1 MRAYFCLL
9 TALVAV
15 AAGSAGAQASV
26 TAAGSAAQTAQ
37 TVERYVPHRVYDT
50 KRKRFVDFE
59 TMSAAL
65 ARADV
70 VFLGEQHNDAGTH
83 RLQLGVL
90 EGIGRRRSGP
100 VVLALEM
107 FERDAQ
113 ASLDSYLAGT
123 LDESAFLARSRPWP
137 NYATDYRPL
146 VEFAREQNWPVVAGN
161 VPRRLAQVVSRRGLG
176 AVDSLPDADRALIAA
191 QLSCP
196 RDEYWTR
203 FRDVMGDMSGHGMQ
217 LTPEQASAMAWRMYE
232 AQCVKDET
240 MGEAIAAAV
249 AEHGTLVVH
258 VNGSFHSDHR
268 LGTTERAKGRLP
280 KARIAVVSFV
290 PVADLDAANGKP
302 RRKLGDYVVFT
313 LAPPPPATETP
324 TQPPARP

>member
-1 MRAYFCLL
+1 VR
-9 TALVAV
+9 
-15 AAGSAGAQASV
+15 
-26 TAAGSAAQTAQ
+26 
-37 TVERYVPHRVYDT
+37 TVDRYVPHRVYDT

-59 TMSAAL
+59 TMTAAL

-70 VFLGEQHNDAGTH
+70 VFLGEQHNDPGTH

-90 EGIGRRRSGP
+90 EGVARRRTGP

-113 ASLDSYLAGT
+113 AVLDSYLAGT
-123 LDESAFLARSRPWP
+123 LDEPTFLAGARPWP
-137 NYATDYRPL
+137 NYAADYRPL
-146 VEFAREQNWPVVAGN
+146 VEFARERNWPVVAGN
-161 VPRRLAQVVSRRGLG
+161 VPRRLAQVVSRRGLA
-176 AVDSLPDADRALIAA
+176 AVDSLPEADRALIAA

-217 LTPEQASAMAWRMYE
+217 ITPEQATAMAWRMYE

-240 MGEAIAAAV
+240 MGEAIAQAV
-249 AEHGTLVVH
+249 AAHNTLVVH
-258 VNGSFHSDHR
+258 ANGSFHSDYR
-268 LGTTERAKGRLP
+268 LGTADRAKKRLP
-280 KARIAVVSFV
+280 RARISVVSFV
-290 PVADLDAANGKP
+290 PVADLDAADGKS

-313 LAPPPPATETP
+313 LAPPPVPVPVPAPSTTTAPPTATP
-324 TQPPARP
+324 TARP